1 MLTTTTPHL
10 SPATS
15 ATPHVGRSRFCVV
28 WQPASGEGG
37 ARPSERDVGTVDH
50 AAHYAMAL
58 AHALQ
63 AAGTPPSWLEVDVA
77 EAGGDATARVVYLDV
92 RGHVPGLDAP
102 SFESVARIAVSGCR
116 LWDGLPGA
124 ANVRLHARLVEPSR
138 SPLTASD
145 QLRHLRLPEA
155 ASTTAPAATRTSAPR
170 LRAWRGAGRGFAAVA
185 AGVALAALVGLA
197 ARPGA
202 PVDALDTGATS
213 TIATPAIAPVL
224 AALPAEAAPTSLPA
238 VLLDER
244 FGPGTQGWP
253 NDPHS
258 TAAPV
263 EGGYRLAARVT
274 GRFVAVGAPLPAVV
288 RDVVVSATF
297 RKQGG
302 PPGGGFG
309 LLVRDRGPG
318 PRDGVRQ
325 DGTFYVLAA
334 GDQGEVGI
342 WKRDGDRWLDLVP
355 WTRSDAVRTKLGVA
369 NVLEARAEGTRLA
382 LRVNGAL
389 AAQVDDAEA
398 VAGGVGVF
406 AGGDGNEVVLER
418 FTVRRPE

>member
-1 MLTTTTPHL
+1 MLTPTTPHP
-10 SPATS
+10 STATS
-15 ATPHVGRSRFCVV
+15 ATPSVGRSRFCVV
-28 WQPASGEGG
+28 WQPASGADG

-77 EAGGDATARVVYLDV
+77 EARVGAAASSVYLDV
-92 RGHVPGLDAP
+92 RGHVPGLDAA

-116 LWDGLPGA
+116 LWDALPGA
-124 ANVRLHARLVEPSR
+124 ADVRLHARLVEPSR
-138 SPLTASD
+138 SPLTPSD
-145 QLRHLRLPEA
+145 QLRHLRLPQAASAATTA
-155 ASTTAPAATRTSAPR
+155 ASTPARSLRT
-170 LRAWRGAGRGFAAVA
+170 WRGAGRGMAALA
-185 AGVALAALVGLA
+185 AGVALASLA
-197 ARPGA
+197 ALAVRPGA
-202 PVDALDTGATS
+202 PAEALDRGAGATAAAA
-213 TIATPAIAPVL
+213 ATAPVP
-224 AALPAEAAPTSLPA
+224 AAPPAEATPTSLPA

-244 FGPGTQGWP
+244 FGLGTRGWP

-258 TAAPV
+258 TAAPI

-274 GRFVAVGAPLPAVV
+274 GRFVAVGAPLPTVV

-297 RKQGG
+297 RKLGG

-342 WKRDGDRWLDLVP
+342 WQRDGDRWLDLVP
-355 WTRSDAVRTKLGVA
+355 WTRNDAVRTKMGVA

-418 FTVRRPE
+418 FTVRQPE